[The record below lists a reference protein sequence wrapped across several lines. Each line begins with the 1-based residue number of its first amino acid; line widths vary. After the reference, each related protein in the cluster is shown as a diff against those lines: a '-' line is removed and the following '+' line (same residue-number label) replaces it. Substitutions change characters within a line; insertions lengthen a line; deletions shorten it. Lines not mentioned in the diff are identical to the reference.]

1 MIKAA
6 LTVEDAKVG
15 MRSLAPQIER
25 YASLIVRKAFTLSR
39 DRNW

>member
-6 LTVEDAKVG
+6 LTVEDAKAG

-25 YASLIVRKAFTLSR
+25 YASLIVRKGVHVKR
-39 DRNW
+39 GRNW